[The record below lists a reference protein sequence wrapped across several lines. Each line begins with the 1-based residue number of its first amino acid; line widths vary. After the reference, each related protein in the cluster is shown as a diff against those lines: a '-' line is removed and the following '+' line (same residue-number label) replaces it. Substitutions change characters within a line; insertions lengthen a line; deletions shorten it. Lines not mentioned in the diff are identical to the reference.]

1 MFHGIRPGGGKQ
13 PNQPAMDRAIAAL
26 QAGDQDAMRTLY
38 AESATAVYAYA
49 LSLLKNPNDAE
60 DVLHDCYVRV
70 FTHAASYRSH
80 GKPMAW
86 LLTIAKNR
94 CYSILRERSHFAD
107 PDEEDLPSMDFA
119 PPEQRIVLEACMQ
132 QLSER
137 ERQIVVLHVVSG
149 LKHREIAAL
158 LSLPLGTV
166 LSQYRRAIGKL
177 RTRLEQE
184 GIEA

>member
-26 QAGDQDAMRTLY
+26 QAGDRDAMQTLY

-49 LSLLKNPNDAE
+49 LSLLKNASDAE
-60 DVLHDCYVRV
+60 DVLHDCYVRA
-70 FTHAASYRSH
+70 FAHAASYRSH
-80 GKPMAW
+80 NKPMAW
-86 LLTIAKNR
+86 LLTIAKNL
-94 CYSILRERSHFAD
+94 CYSILRERSRFA
-107 PDEEDLPSMDFA
+107 PSEESDLSAADFA
-119 PPEQRIVLEACMQ
+119 PPEQRIVLEACMR

-137 ERQIVVLHVVSG
+137 ERQIVVLHAVSG

-158 LSLPLGTV
+158 LSLSLGTV

-177 RTRLEQE
+177 RAKLEQE